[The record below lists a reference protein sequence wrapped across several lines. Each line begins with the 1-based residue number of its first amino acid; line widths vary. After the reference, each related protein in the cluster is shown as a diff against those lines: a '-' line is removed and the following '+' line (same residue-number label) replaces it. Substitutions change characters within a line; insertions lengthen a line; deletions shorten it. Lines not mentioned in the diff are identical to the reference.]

1 MYFQMKA
8 TDNEVAEIHIDG
20 EIVSE
25 KLWDSDVSA
34 TDFRDSLK
42 ELGPVKTIN
51 MSINSPGGSVFDGIA
66 IYNML
71 KKNPATVNVTVEGL
85 AASIA
90 SVIAMAGD
98 TLTMDTGSMLMI
110 HNPFTMAVGNASE
123 LREMADTLDQIRES
137 SVNIYHEKTG
147 IDKEAIKSVMDN
159 ETWLTA
165 DEAITAGWADQ
176 KNERPAVM
184 QSISQRY
191 SDMYEHV
198 PEFLNAQ
205 EKPDKEQS
213 EGMSMEERKQR
224 AEAIQDYIDSAEA
237 YLKEIK

>member
-1 MYFQMKA
+1 MKA

-123 LREMADTLDQIRES
+123 LREMADTLDEIRES
-137 SVNIYHEKTG
+137 SVEIYHEKTG

-237 YLKEIK
+237 YLKEIN

>member
-1 MYFQMKA
+1 MKA

-137 SVNIYHEKTG
+137 SVDIYHEKTG

-205 EKPDKEQS
+205 ENPDKEQS

>member
-1 MYFQMKA
+1 MKA

-137 SVNIYHEKTG
+137 SVDIYHEKTG

>member
-1 MYFQMKA
+1 MKA

-137 SVNIYHEKTG
+137 SVDIYHEKTG

-237 YLKEIK
+237 YLKEIN

>member
-1 MYFQMKA
+1 MKA

>member
-137 SVNIYHEKTG
+137 SVEIYHEKTG

-237 YLKEIK
+237 YLKEIN

>member
-1 MYFQMKA
+1 MKA

-137 SVNIYHEKTG
+137 SVEIYHEKTG

-237 YLKEIK
+237 YLKEIN

>member
-1 MYFQMKA
+1 MKA
-8 TDNEVAEIHIDG
+8 TDKEVAEIHIDG

-137 SVNIYHEKTG
+137 SVDIYHEKTG

-237 YLKEIK
+237 YLKEIN